1 MSGYFST
8 MQKITKE
15 NARLR
20 LRAKITRI
28 VYWSALGAVVVVAL
42 MKLYGAI

>member
-1 MSGYFST
+1 MSRYLST
-8 MQKITKE
+8 MERIIEE

-28 VYWSALGAVVVVAL
+28 VYWSALGAVVVAAL
-42 MKLYGAI
+42 MKLYGSI